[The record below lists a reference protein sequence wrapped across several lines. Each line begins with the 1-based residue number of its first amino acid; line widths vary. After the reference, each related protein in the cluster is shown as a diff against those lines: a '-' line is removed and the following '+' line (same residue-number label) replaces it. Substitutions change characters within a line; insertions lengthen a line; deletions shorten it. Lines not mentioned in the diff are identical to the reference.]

1 MTADEE
7 SCVIPREQFR
17 TVLEL
22 WCREFADS
30 IFIRAAG
37 GVVALSELPEEQ
49 RRAWIALSE
58 LPEEQRRAWI
68 AYWFEWRILPIRI
81 RSDEEIEADG

>member
-49 RRAWIALSE
+49 RRAWIA
-58 LPEEQRRAWI
+58 
-68 AYWFEWRILPIRI
+68 YWFEWRILPIRI